1 MGCGCGKKNRPVIG
15 RKNMANRSSKA
26 AKTAATSSSTASS
39 AKKRRSIA
47 QKSRYSSVRT
57 TTLKK

>member
-15 RKNMANRSSKA
+15 RKNMDKKSSKV
-26 AKTAATSSSTASS
+26 AKTATTLKSTTNTSRKIRA
-39 AKKRRSIA
+39 IA
-47 QKSRYSSVRT
+47 QKSRYSNVRT